1 MLRTSHHST
10 GATLGRAALIV
21 AHPGHELNLMGWL
34 AMSQP
39 SVFVM
44 TDGSGQLG
52 RSRLHSTTK
61 TLLRSGARPG
71 SMYGHLSDQE
81 VYEAMLDQD
90 VDLFLRLTVELAD
103 CLCLDDVDYVV
114 GDSAEGYNPTHD
126 FCRTIIGGAVELA
139 TRLRGPIGNYEYV
152 ITGPRL
158 DCVMGRC
165 RGAIKLTLD
174 DQALERKIAAARGYP
189 ELAGEVQSAV
199 ARHGLESFRHECLH
213 PVDNR
218 KSWTPDRSSQPH
230 YEIHGQSR
238 VAAGKYRRAVSYADH
253 IAPLEAAL
261 WEALP
266 RSLEAPVGTSMAG
279 AGMG

>member
-1 MLRTSHHST
+1 MNRTAHHST
-10 GATLGRAALIV
+10 GAPPGRAALIT
-21 AHPGHELNLMGWL
+21 AHPGHELNLTGWL
-34 AMSQP
+34 TLAQP

-61 TLLRSGARPG
+61 ALLRFGARPG
-71 SMYGHLSDQE
+71 SIYGHLSDLE

-90 VDLFLRLTVELAD
+90 VDLFLRLTFELAD
-103 CLCLDDVDYVV
+103 WICLDGVDYVV
-114 GDSAEGYNPTHD
+114 GDAAEGYNPTHD
-126 FCRTIIGGAVELA
+126 VCRTIVGGAVELA
-139 TRLRGPIGNYEYV
+139 SRTRGPIGNYEYV
-152 ITGPRL
+152 IAGPRI

-189 ELAGEVQSAV
+189 ELAGEVQSA
-199 ARHGLESFRHECLH
+199 AERHGIDSFRHECLH
-213 PVDNR
+213 PVDNH
-218 KSWTPDRSSQPH
+218 KNWTPDRSSKPH

-253 IAPLEAAL
+253 IAPLQAAL
-261 WEALP
+261 WEALN
-266 RSLEAPVGTSMAG
+266 RSAGVPAGASMAG
-279 AGMG
+279 TGMG

>member
-1 MLRTSHHST
+1 MFRTAHQPT
-10 GATLGRAALIV
+10 GATLGRAALVV
-21 AHPGHELNLMGWL
+21 AHPGHELNLTGWL
-34 AMSQP
+34 TMSQP

-61 TLLRSGARPG
+61 TLLRAGGRPG
-71 SMYGHLSDQE
+71 SIYGHLSDQE

-90 VDLFLRLTVELAD
+90 LDLFLRLTFELAD
-103 CLCLDDVDYVV
+103 WICLDDIAYVV

-126 FCRTIIGGAVELA
+126 LCRTIVGGAVELA
-139 TRLRGPIGNYEYV
+139 ARVRGPIGNYEYV
-152 ITGPRL
+152 ITGPRI

-165 RGAIKLTLD
+165 RGAIKLILD
-174 DQALERKIAAARGYP
+174 DQALERKLAAARGYP

-199 ARHGLESFRHECLH
+199 ERHGIESFRHECLH

-218 KSWTPDRSSQPH
+218 KSWTPERSSQPH

-238 VAAGKYRRAVSYADH
+238 VAAGKYQRAVSYADH
-253 IAPLEAAL
+253 IAPLQAAL
-261 WEALP
+261 WEALN
-266 RSLEAPVGTSMAG
+266 RSLAAGVGTSMAG
-279 AGMG
+279 ARMG